1 MAEQFNEEDRAE
13 LLERGFNNE
22 QLEYL
27 ESLEIDP
34 EDLFSD
40 ICKVMDDFGDT
51 PEQIIESYEEAN
63 NNNPPN
69 TPTAPAEGG
78 KRRRNKK
85 SKKSRS
91 RKSKKGRRTKKNM
104 KTKKSRRTRKG
115 RR

>member
-63 NNNPPN
+63 NNPPN

-85 SKKSRS
+85 GKKSRS

-104 KTKKSRRTRKG
+104 RTKKSRRTRKG